1 MISRAPESL
10 LDVILTSFQNEFLY
24 LDKLDIETMLR
35 TMNGYPLSQM
45 HMLALEE
52 NYCRK
57 GCAFMFCDVD
67 GVIADLQTENLANKR
82 LFQVKNA
89 CLKSQ
94 SRSRRKKT
102 GEMIHVH
109 VEAGRSISIAV
120 ENN

>member
-1 MISRAPESL
+1 MNDFFNALGMDEEEFKKLTEVFTFNFMIEGEKTTDLNEMLSRAPESL

-57 GCAFMFCDVD
+57 GWAFMFCDVD
-67 GVIADLQTENLANKR
+67 GVQR
-82 LFQVKNA
+82 V
-89 CLKSQ
+89 
-94 SRSRRKKT
+94 
-102 GEMIHVH
+102 
-109 VEAGRSISIAV
+109 
-120 ENN
+120 